1 MSVLTPQR
9 RSVHRFDGEALV
21 NRYHA
26 TGDPQLRDLAV
37 RQYMPLARKLAKRY
51 GRTREPLDD
60 LLQVAYLGLV
70 KAVDRYDPSV
80 GTRFGS
86 YAIPTI
92 SGELRRHFRDAT
104 WAVHVPRGVQEA
116 SLDVTKATADLSNR
130 LGRAPSVRQIA
141 EETGFDLELVIE
153 ALHAREAQE
162 IASLDQPRS
171 GDEDASSIADSV
183 GRTDERFDLID
194 HRVTVA
200 PLLRALP
207 EREREV
213 LRLRFGH
220 DMTQTEIAA
229 RVGCSQMQ
237 VSRLIR
243 RAIARLSQVS
253 DEPQPLP
260 GASASPGR
268 AADAG

>member
-1 MSVLTPQR
+1 MSVVTAARPGAR
-9 RSVHRFDGEALV
+9 RLDGEALV
-21 NRYHA
+21 KRYHA
-26 TGDPQLRDLAV
+26 TGDPRLRDRAV
-37 RQYMPLARKLAKRY
+37 EEYMSLARKLAKRY
-51 GRTREPLDD
+51 HRTREPLDD

-92 SGELRRHFRDAT
+92 SGELRRHFRDTT
-104 WAVHVPRGVQEA
+104 WALHVPRGVQEA
-116 SLDVTKATADLSNR
+116 ALDVARTTAELSNR
-130 LGRAPSVRQIA
+130 LGRAPTVNEIA
-141 EETGFDLELVIE
+141 DETGLELEAVIE
-153 ALHAREAQE
+153 GIQARESQE
-162 IASLDQPRS
+162 IASLDQPRTS
-171 GDEDASSIADSV
+171 DADAGSIADTL
-183 GRTDERFDLID
+183 GHDDERFDLVD
-194 HRVTVA
+194 RSVTVA

-213 LRLRFGH
+213 LRLRFAH
-220 DMTQTEIAA
+220 DMTQTEIAV

-253 DEPQPLP
+253 DEPQALP
-260 GASASPGR
+260 GATSAAAGR
-268 AADAG
+268 